1 MRTRTLPKLPGIESA
16 PGWLHPYPTNP
27 LSPFLYADGGDGDNG
42 DGDDNDDQDD
52 DAGGDDKPDKGKGD
66 DDGKDWKAEA
76 EKWKAQARKHETRAK
91 ENSSA
96 AKERDQLRRDG
107 LPEQERKIEEAVG
120 KALAEERAKNGGK
133 LARQGFLAAAKGLIP
148 NASDVADDVNLSR
161 YVNDDGEVDE
171 DGLAELVKRL
181 APKAS
186 DTDDE
191 DDDEGDGDGGRDT
204 RRGGRGDRRGFDQ
217 GARGGRSKDR
227 QRSSVAAGRDLYAE
241 RHKKTNT

>member
-1 MRTRTLPKLPGIESA
+1 MRTRTLPKLPGIESVA
-16 PGWLHPYPTNP
+16 GWTHPYPTNP
-27 LSPFLYADGGDGDNG
+27 FSPFLYADGGDGKDGDG
-42 DGDDNDDQDD
+42 DGDDTDDQDD
-52 DAGGDDKPDKGKGD
+52 TDGDDKPDKGKGD

-76 EKWKAQARKHETRAK
+76 EKWKVQARKHETRAK
-91 ENSSA
+91 ENAGA

-120 KALAEERAKNGGK
+120 KALAEERAANGGK
-133 LARQGFLAAAKGLIP
+133 LARQAFLAAAKGLIP
-148 NASDVADDVNLSR
+148 NAGDVADDVNLSR

-171 DGLAELVKRL
+171 DGLTELVKRL

-186 DTDDE
+186 DTDD
-191 DDDEGDGDGGRDT
+191 DEDGDAGGRS
-204 RRGGRGDRRGFDQ
+204 GGRSDRRGFDQ